1 MCHSFRNPAET
12 SRPHVCGRDCD
23 YDPERGC
30 PVADADCFPKKA
42 DPWAWFP
49 EAPKIIEEEMER
61 ELAYIRSKIAYLERR
76 DGIR

>member
-1 MCHSFRNPAET
+1 MDTEHTIVLGEIGCTLNPGVPAGET
-12 SRPHVCGRDCD
+12 V
-23 YDPERGC
+23 
-30 PVADADCFPKKA
+30 

-61 ELAYIRSKIAYLERR
+61 ELAYIQSKIAYLERR